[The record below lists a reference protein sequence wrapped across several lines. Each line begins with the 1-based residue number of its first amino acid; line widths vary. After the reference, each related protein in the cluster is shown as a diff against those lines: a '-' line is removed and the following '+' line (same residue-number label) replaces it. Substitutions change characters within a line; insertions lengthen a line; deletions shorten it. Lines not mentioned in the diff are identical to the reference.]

1 MIAPASLIEHLDL
14 KPHPEGGWYRETWR
28 ASSQEGERGTAT
40 AIYFLL
46 EQGQRSEW
54 HSVDATE
61 IWLWHA
67 GHAVDL
73 CFAANDEGPI
83 EEVCLGPNI
92 LAGQSPQHI
101 IPPGEWQAAEAAHG
115 WALVSCIVSPAF
127 LFEGFTMAPAGWK
140 PGHK

>member
-1 MIAPASLIEHLDL
+1 MKRLIERLDL

-40 AIYFLL
+40 AICFLL

-67 GHAVDL
+67 GHAIDL
-73 CFAANDEGPI
+73 RLAANDEGPI
-83 EEVCLGPNI
+83 EDVCLGPDI

-101 IPPGEWQAAEAAHG
+101 IPPGKWQTAEATLG

-127 LFEGFTMAPAGWK
+127 LFEGFTTAPAGWK